1 MYSTVHY
8 LTVCT
13 YLFLI
18 QFNIWSDMRSKKI
31 SIEIALFI
39 LSKYIMDSNTLQCT
53 LYTANTFN
61 ITGQTAIYQ
70 IAKHFLG
77 NPWVT
82 KA

>member
-1 MYSTVHY
+1 MAVLHFFLVNSSLYI
-8 LTVCT
+8 
-13 YLFLI
+13 LF
-18 QFNIWSDMRSKKI
+18 SMDMRSKKI